1 MPRLRLVLIAVG
13 GSCDL
18 ARERDGRGLRNDRRY
33 RVCHRRVAERRFDGP
48 LLKVRNTA
56 ILPVSGARA
65 GRSGIVKGFR
75 TAARHRREGVH
86 GGRRPS
92 LEGENRGGSS
102 QRRWC
107 RSMWNLPPLLDLICG
122 FGTGR
127 RLSDEPC
134 AGFGRP
140 GWDRHGDRVFGAPG
154 FVGRRWRRGSLS
166 AKRGRCR

>member
-65 GRSGIVKGFR
+65 GRSGIGASFPFPLALAELMSEVKG
-75 TAARHRREGVH
+75 
-86 GGRRPS
+86 
-92 LEGENRGGSS
+92 
-102 QRRWC
+102 
-107 RSMWNLPPLLDLICG
+107 
-122 FGTGR
+122 
-127 RLSDEPC
+127 
-134 AGFGRP
+134 
-140 GWDRHGDRVFGAPG
+140 
-154 FVGRRWRRGSLS
+154 RGSDL
-166 AKRGRCR
+166 AFRLTAGRFLVIVIGCTGSEMER